1 MNPPT
6 LPDYIKAGA
15 VVKLRDGSKA
25 HIYALDKGSHF
36 PIHGAVFRPEHGS
49 WVQESWTREG
59 NYRLPQILK
68 ENGWDIISAWT
79 DTPDCS
85 KLWPLLPPWIKWI
98 AQDED
103 GIWRGHMYKP
113 DLKGCCWES
122 SANSWMWYII
132 IPQEYQPIF
141 EGDWKDSLVER
152 PQ

>member
-6 LPDYIKAGA
+6 LPDYIKPGA
-15 VVKLRDGSKA
+15 FVKLRDGSKGE
-25 HIYALDKGSHF
+25 IYSTDNAE
-36 PIHGAVFRPEHGS
+36 PYTIHGRTFSNRRSATWTNNLTVWVSEEEPE
-49 WVQESWTREG
+49 Q
-59 NYRLPQILK
+59 
-68 ENGWDIISAWT
+68 DIIGPWT

-85 KLWPLLPPWIKWI
+85 KLWPLLPPWIKYL
-98 AQDED
+98 AQDKD
-103 GIWRGHMYKP
+103 GIWLGHMYKP

-122 SANSWMWYII
+122 SANSWMWYIT

>member
-6 LPDYIKAGA
+6 LPDYIKPGA
-15 VVKLRDGSKA
+15 FVKLRDGSKA

-85 KLWPLLPPWIKWI
+85 KLWPLLPPWINWV
-98 AQDED
+98 AMDEN
-103 GIWRGHMYKP
+103 GSWAGYRNKP
-113 DLKGCCWES
+113 GKVEGFYYCKSDDDYCT
-122 SANSWMWYII
+122 
-132 IPQEYQPIF
+132 IPKEYSPKYS
-141 EGDWKDSLVER
+141 GSWKDSLTER
-152 PQ
+152 PI